1 VPDARKTFSKRKPC
15 SSKAQ
20 SPLPDSPPTI
30 HTPVLLEETIR
41 FLAPVAGGIY
51 IDGTLGL
58 GGHAEKILQTCE
70 PSGRV
75 IGFEW
80 DASALELARKRLA
93 PFGERLYALN
103 RNYSEI
109 MAGLTEKGID
119 KVDGLLLDLG
129 VSSLQFD
136 SGEGLLLDLGVSSLQ
151 FDSGERGFS
160 HQTNGPLDMRMD
172 KRGDTT
178 AEEIINNFSKEEL
191 ADIFYYYGEE
201 RQARRIAAHIV
212 TERNRTRITT
222 TSQLARIVAGAV
234 PRKFQ
239 PRKIHVATKVFQALR
254 IAVNKELDNL
264 AEVLDSVTTI
274 LKPGGRVCIISFH
287 SLEDR
292 LVKRKFKDNP
302 ELHVLTKKPVIPGA
316 EEIKMNP
323 RARSAKLR
331 AACMK
336 GKRWRD

>member
-1 VPDARKTFSKRKPC
+1 M
-15 SSKAQ
+15 AQ
-20 SPLPDSPPTI
+20 SPNLDSSLTI
-30 HTPVLLEETIR
+30 HTSVLLEEVIR
-41 FLAPVAGGIY
+41 FLAPVDGGIY

-58 GGHAEKILQTCE
+58 GGHAEKILQSCG

-80 DASALELARKRLA
+80 DASGLAFAKKRLA
-93 PFGERLYALN
+93 VFGERFYALH
-103 RNYSEI
+103 RSYAEI
-109 MAGLTEKGID
+109 MDGLTEMGIH
-119 KVDGLLLDLG
+119 KVD
-129 VSSLQFD
+129 
-136 SGEGLLLDLGVSSLQ
+136 GLLLDLGVSSLQ

-172 KRGDTT
+172 RRIPLN
-178 AEEIINNFSKEEL
+178 AAEIINDFSQDDL

-212 TERNRTRITT
+212 AERAINRITT
-222 TSQLARIVAGAV
+222 TAHLARIIAGAV
-234 PRKFQ
+234 PKKFQ
-239 PRKIHVATKVFQALR
+239 PRRIHVATKVFQALR

-264 AEVLDSVTTI
+264 TVALDSVTKI
-274 LKPGGRVCIISFH
+274 LKPGGRVCIIAFH

-292 LVKRKFKDNP
+292 LVKWKFKDNP
-302 ELHVLTKKPVIPGA
+302 ELHVLTKKPVIPGD

-331 AACMK
+331 AAYMK
-336 GKRWRD
+336 G

>member
-1 VPDARKTFSKRKPC
+1 M
-15 SSKAQ
+15 AQ
-20 SPLPDSPPTI
+20 SSNPDSSLTI

-41 FLAPVAGGIY
+41 FLAPVDGGIY
-51 IDGTLGL
+51 VDGTLGL
-58 GGHAEKILQTCE
+58 GGHAEKIMQSCG

-80 DASALELARKRLA
+80 DASALELAQKRLA
-93 PFGERLYALN
+93 PFGERFYALH

-109 MAGLTEKGID
+109 MDGLTEMGIH

-136 SGEGLLLDLGVSSLQ
+136 SA
-151 FDSGERGFS
+151 ERGFS
-160 HQTNGPLDMRMD
+160 YQTTGPLDMRMD
-172 KRGDTT
+172 KRTHGT
-178 AEEIINNFSKEEL
+178 AEEIINDFSKEDL

-212 TERNRTRITT
+212 EERAKDRITT
-222 TSQLARIVAGAV
+222 TSHLARIVARAV
-234 PRKFQ
+234 PKKFQ
-239 PRKIHVATKVFQALR
+239 PRKIHAATKIFQALR

-264 AEVLDSVTTI
+264 TAVLDTTTKI
-274 LKPGGRVCIISFH
+274 LKPGGRVCIIAFH

-292 LVKRKFKDNP
+292 LVKWKFKDNP
-302 ELHVLTKKPVIPGA
+302 ELHILTKKPVIPDI

-331 AACMK
+331 AAYMK
-336 GKRWRD
+336 G

>member
-1 VPDARKTFSKRKPC
+1 MPDARKTFSKRKPC

-30 HTPVLLEETIR
+30 HTPVLLEESIS

-93 PFGERLYALN
+93 PFGERFYALN

-109 MAGLTEKGID
+109 MAGLTETGID

-136 SGEGLLLDLGVSSLQ
+136 SGE
-151 FDSGERGFS
+151 RGFS
-160 HQTNGPLDMRMD
+160 YQTNGPLDMRMD

-212 TERNRTRITT
+212 TERNRTRITS

-274 LKPGGRVCIISFH
+274 LKPGGRVCIIAFH

>member
-1 VPDARKTFSKRKPC
+1 MPDARKTFSKRKPC

-20 SPLPDSPPTI
+20 FPLPDSPPTI
-30 HTPVLLEETIR
+30 HTPVLLEESIR
-41 FLAPVAGGIY
+41 FPSPVAGGIY

-93 PFGERLYALN
+93 PFGERFYALN

-109 MAGLTEKGID
+109 MAGLTETGID
-119 KVDGLLLDLG
+119 KVD
-129 VSSLQFD
+129 
-136 SGEGLLLDLGVSSLQ
+136 GLLLDLGVSSLQ

-222 TSQLARIVAGAV
+222 TSQLVRIVAGAV

>member
-1 VPDARKTFSKRKPC
+1 VPDARKTFSKKKPC

-93 PFGERLYALN
+93 PFGERLYTLN

-136 SGEGLLLDLGVSSLQ
+136 SGE
-151 FDSGERGFS
+151 RGFS
-160 HQTNGPLDMRMD
+160 YQTNGPLDMRMD

-292 LVKRKFKDNP
+292 LVKRKFKENP

-316 EEIKMNP
+316 EEIKVNP